1 MFAEALI
8 VTQVKFLVK
17 FREKPIEC
25 HGGVRIGRTT
35 IPSHF
40 TEVVDN
46 KDQSVS
52 FCDGWK
58 LRKSGENYII
68 SYQNL
73 YIPINISL
81 VEEILIKA
89 K

>member
-1 MFAEALI
+1 M
-8 VTQVKFLVK
+8 TQVKFLVK
-17 FREKPIEC
+17 FKEKLIEC
-25 HGGVRIGRTT
+25 HGSIRVGRIT
-35 IPSHF
+35 IPLHF
-40 TEVVDN
+40 TEVVDE

-58 LRKSGENYII
+58 LRRSGEKYII

-73 YIPINISL
+73 YLPIDIGL
-81 VEEILIKA
+81 VEEIIIRA